1 MNAIKNRLIL
11 LFIKLVNL
19 FQTKAKTNIKQ
30 VLIVSTT
37 GLGDTVW
44 ASPAIAALKSDF
56 PDAKL
61 HLLATG
67 LGKETLF
74 QTPHLEDIH
83 VITYQTKYALWKL
96 LRKNRFDTVLLFH
109 ASQRYIF
116 PLIAT
121 IGANVIA
128 GTKGLNKGL
137 DSLFTHLSQPAK
149 IHEIERRGEI
159 CKLVGL
165 KSELGPLQIDTSED
179 EMAEALNFLRIA
191 KWDEKRPIILMQP
204 GAKDHFKLW
213 PAIYYAKVAN
223 ELKDLNP
230 FIIITGSMNEAKM
243 VQALSRE
250 IEGSIPLFGQ
260 VSLRALISIIKK
272 ASLLITND
280 TGTMHLGFSQNTP
293 TIALFSPTDPKLCG
307 PRKANNCY
315 VISKRRSCIPC
326 LKKRCADPFCM
337 RQISVKE
344 VVAKAREI
352 L

>member
-1 MNAIKNRLIL
+1 MKALKNYLIH
-11 LFIKLVNL
+11 LFVKLFNW
-19 FQTKAKTNIKQ
+19 FIPKAKTQNEHI
-30 VLIVSTT
+30 LIVSTT

-44 ASPAIAALKSDF
+44 ASPSIAALKKDF
-56 PDAKL
+56 PKAKL

-74 QTPHLEDIH
+74 QNPHLDDIH
-83 VITYQTKYALWKL
+83 VITYQSKFALWKL
-96 LRKNRFDTVLLFH
+96 LRACHFDTVLLFH
-109 ASQRYIF
+109 ASQRFIF

-121 IGANVIA
+121 IGAKVIA
-128 GTKGLNKGL
+128 GTQDLNKGL
-137 DSLFTHLSQPAK
+137 DSLFTHLSSHRQ

-159 CKLVGL
+159 CKLIGL
-165 KSELGPLQIDTSED
+165 KSELGPLEIQTSKD
-179 EMAEALNFLRIA
+179 EEEEALNFLRIA
-191 KWDEKRPIILMQP
+191 KWDEKRPIIMLQP

-213 PAIYYAKVAN
+213 PAKYYAQAAN

-230 FIIITGSMNEAKM
+230 FIIITGAMNEAKM

-250 IEGSIPLFGQ
+250 IEGSISLFGQ

-272 ASLLITND
+272 SSLLITND
-280 TGTMHLGFSQNTP
+280 TGTMHLAFSQNTP

-307 PRKANNCY
+307 PRKSKNSY
-315 VISKRRSCIPC
+315 VISKRRACIPC
-326 LKKRCADPFCM
+326 LRKKCADPFCM

-352 L
+352 I